1 MRIFKP
7 APSGLRHLA
16 VLLMLCPFETASAQ
30 TSNIAEVWELEAA
43 YWEYV
48 QSGDVDSY
56 LTLWHEDFIGWP
68 CAAGLDS
75 HPAGK
80 STIGDW
86 VRRIRDEE
94 PRFTYD
100 LQQEGAE
107 DFGTVVVV
115 HYRTPM
121 TYEYP
126 DGRVVG
132 KDQSYKFTHTWMRVG
147 SDWQIVGGMCAPLE

>member
-1 MRIFKP
+1 MRIFKS
-7 APSGLRHLA
+7 APSGLIFLA
-16 VLLMLCPFETASAQ
+16 GLLMLCTSETVSAQ
-30 TSNIAEVWELEAA
+30 TSNIDEVWELEAA

-48 QSGDVDSY
+48 ESGDVDSY

-80 STIGDW
+80 GNIGDW
-86 VRRIRDEE
+86 VRRIRDEKV
-94 PRFTYD
+94 RFTHD

-132 KDQSYKFTHTWMRVG
+132 DDQSYKFTHTWMRVG
-147 SDWQIVGGMCAPLE
+147 SGWQIVGGMCAPLE

>member
-7 APSGLRHLA
+7 APSGLRLLA
-16 VLLMLCPFETASAQ
+16 VLFMLCPFEAASAQ

-48 QSGDVDSY
+48 ESGDVDSY
-56 LTLWHEDFIGWP
+56 LTLWHENF
-68 CAAGLDS
+68 
-75 HPAGK
+75 
-80 STIGDW
+80 
-86 VRRIRDEE
+86 
-94 PRFTYD
+94 
-100 LQQEGAE
+100 AE

-147 SDWQIVGGMCAPLE
+147 SDWQIVGGMCAPLVAPLE